1 MKNHTVIGN
10 TPMINITYRYK
21 GRENNIYAKLEMFN
35 VTGSIKDRVAYYII
49 KNAKEKRILKDN
61 MPIIEATSGNTGI
74 SLSTLGAYYK
84 HPVYI
89 FMPDW
94 ASKERIELMK
104 LYGANITLISK
115 EEGGFV
121 KCVEEAKKLAKELN
135 GFLANQFENED
146 NLLAHY
152 ETTGKEILEQLEG
165 KKIGGFVSGVGPGG
179 TLMGIGKRLKET
191 DKQIKIYALEP
202 EKMPIL
208 SKGKIV
214 GQHKIEGI
222 GDDFI
227 PDIYRR
233 NENIIEKD
241 IILIDDEDAM
251 NMARK
256 LAKELGLGVGIS
268 SGANFIGAILAQ
280 DKIKGNMVTVF
291 ADDNKKYLSTDL
303 GKDIDN
309 NNHSMSN
316 SVDLLKYDEII

>member
-1 MKNHTVIGN
+1 MKNHTLIGN

-21 GRENNIYAKLEMFN
+21 GKENHIYVKLEMFN
-35 VTGSIKDRVAYYII
+35 ITGSIKDRVAYYII
-49 KNAKEKRILKDN
+49 KNAKRKGILKDN

-74 SLSTLGAYYK
+74 SLSALGAYYK

-165 KKIGGFVSGVGPGG
+165 KKIGGFVSGVGTGG